1 MWIRNMI
8 FTWKSIRS
16 KNLETLGVEERNQ
29 LTIKA
34 EIEQEE

>member
-1 MWIRNMI
+1 MWILNMI

-16 KNLETLGVEERNQ
+16 KTLETIGVEERNQ